1 MSTPLPK
8 AVLLVKTSVEDAIK
22 YVNELWQPLVLSGV
36 STMVASGVLAAS
48 VGVIFGGFL
57 AESGVMIVVGSILYV
72 VCLVLMVAIALG
84 FDAHLTRRAIRLVE
98 GSKET
103 FPAMTSIKKIP
114 SLLWIGLL
122 QGLMSAA
129 LPIAFT
135 LVLLVISLI
144 SYQGSVTET
153 LNSDVLIRLSSLGL
167 GAFGVLGII
176 ACIVYVIY
184 VATRLQMSSM
194 AFLADEKRGMNALKA
209 SWAITEGR
217 FWSILWRVL
226 VLVVLYLAAMMVI
239 TLVFSI
245 LGDGGAANLLRMI
258 LIGAFQI
265 LIIVPS
271 ALFFQVH
278 LYNHLKGAQK

>member
-57 AESGVMIVVGSILYV
+57 AESGVMIVLGSILYV
-72 VCLVLMVAIALG
+72 ACLVLMVAIALG

-122 QGLMSAA
+122 QGLVSAA
-129 LPIAFT
+129 LPIVFGLI
-135 LVLLVISLI
+135 LVVSEFIL
-144 SYQGSVTET
+144 YQGYSAEV
-153 LNSDVLIRLSSLGL
+153 LNSTVSERIGSMSLGV
-167 GAFGVLGII
+167 FGVLGLI

-184 VATRLQMSSM
+184 IATRLQMSSM
-194 AFLADEKRGMNALKA
+194 AFLADEKRGMDALKA
-209 SWAITEGR
+209 SWAMTEGR
-217 FWSILWRVL
+217 FWSILWRFL
-226 VLVVLYLAAMMVI
+226 VLVVLYLAAMVVV
-239 TLVFSI
+239 TLVLSI
-245 LGDGGAANLLRMI
+245 LGHSTGAGLLQTI
-258 LIGAFQI
+258 LVGAFQI
-265 LIIVPS
+265 LLIVPS

>member
-226 VLVVLYLAAMMVI
+226 VLAVLYLAAMMVI